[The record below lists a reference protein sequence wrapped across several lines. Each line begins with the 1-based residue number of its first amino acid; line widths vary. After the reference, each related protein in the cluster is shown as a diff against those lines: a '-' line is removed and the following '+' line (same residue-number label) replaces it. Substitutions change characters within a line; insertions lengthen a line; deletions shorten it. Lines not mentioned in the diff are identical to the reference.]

1 MRRASR
7 HQPGGSPPVFA
18 PGSITSMP
26 ETPDTNAA
34 IWKSAEGI
42 SSWMSTADDRE
53 RRRAEQRRLLTDLL
67 PFDDDET
74 FTFADLGAGTGAAAR
89 AVLDRYP
96 GAYAILADYSPQM
109 MAEGKK
115 ALAPYDGR
123 YRYVEF
129 DLAHSDWPADMPG
142 TLAAV
147 ISSLSVH
154 HLPDKRKQ
162 QLFAEILSRLA
173 AGGWYLNYDPVTTDD
188 PAVEE
193 VWRRA
198 NDRRDPAATHT
209 RAHRTAE
216 EQKRYEN
223 HVRYIIPLAP
233 QLDFLRGAGFEAVD
247 VFWKELDY
255 VIYGGRR
262 PVTDA

>member
-1 MRRASR
+1 
-7 HQPGGSPPVFA
+7 
-18 PGSITSMP
+18 MP
-26 ETPDTNAA
+26 QTPDTNAA

-42 SSWMSTADDRE
+42 SHWMSTADDRE
-53 RRRAEQRRLLTDLL
+53 RRRAEQRRLMADLL
-67 PFDDDET
+67 PFDDDER

-96 GAYAILADYSPQM
+96 GASAILADYSPQM
-109 MAEGKK
+109 MAEGSK

-129 DLAHSDWPADMPG
+129 DLARSDWPAEIPSA
-142 TLAAV
+142 LAAV

-154 HLPDKRKQ
+154 HLPDQRKQ
-162 QLFAEILSRLA
+162 QLFAEIGSRLA
-173 AGGWYLNYDPVTTDD
+173 PGGWYLNYDAVAADD
-188 PAVEE
+188 PVVEAVWQR
-193 VWRRA
+193 VI
-198 NDRRDPAATHT
+198 DRRDPAGAHK
-209 RAHRTAE
+209 RAHRTAD
-216 EQKRYEN
+216 EQRHYEN

-233 QLDFLRGAGFEAVD
+233 QLDFLRAAGFEAVD

-262 PVTDA
+262 PVTDT